1 MAKKI
6 KRRDFIKKGVCTGL
20 SLSMMRN
27 ISLFGSS
34 EQKVR
39 TGIIGVGSRGTSLLK
54 IFLKREDVEVPAV
67 CDIRKDRVARAQRL
81 IERSGRKKPE
91 EYSRGEEDFRRMVL
105 RDDLDGVVIA
115 TPWRWHTPMAV
126 AAMKAGK
133 YAATEVPAAVT
144 IDECWKLVNTY
155 ENTGI
160 HCMFLENVCYSRNS
174 LAVLKM
180 VRMGLFGELSHCE
193 CGYLH
198 DTRYVKFNAEGEL
211 LWRAQYAL
219 KMNCNMYPTH
229 AIGPVAECLN
239 INMGNKFEYLV
250 SMSSKSQGLNYYIE
264 EKFGKGHPNA
274 KLKYTMGDVND
285 TLIRCHNGETVTITY
300 DTQSPRPPSGAYL
313 VQGTKG
319 IWEETKNRIYIEDK
333 SPKKHTWESFDK
345 YREEYDHPLWKKYYR
360 EAEKSGHG
368 GGDFLEM
375 QAFIESIKR
384 KQPPPIDVYDAA
396 AWSSIIELSGRSVAQ
411 GSMPVEF
418 PDFTRGKWKTNKPN
432 FGISGEY

>member
-1 MAKKI
+1 MGKSMN
-6 KRRDFIKKGVCTGL
+6 RRTFVKTGVAAGL
-20 SLSMMRN
+20 AMTMTRN
-27 ISLFGSS
+27 IRLFGT
-34 EQKVR
+34 EDKKVR
-39 TGIIGVGSRGTSLLK
+39 LGIIGVGSRGTGLLK

-160 HCMFLENVCYSRNS
+160 HCMFLENVCYSRNI

-198 DTRYVKFNAEGEL
+198 DTRYVMFGPEGEL
-211 LWRAQYAL
+211 LWRAKHL
-219 KMNCNMYPTH
+219 LGRNCNFYPTH
-229 AIGPVAECLN
+229 PIGPTAHYLN
-239 INMGNKFEYLV
+239 INCGNKFDYLV
-250 SMSSKSQGLNYYIE
+250 SMSSKALGLEFYARK
-264 EKFGKGHPNA
+264 KFGADHPSA
-274 KLKYTMGDVND
+274 KINYTFGDINN
-285 TLIRCHNGETVTITY
+285 TIIKCYNGETVSLIY
-300 DTQSPRPPSGAYL
+300 DTVSSRSVAHRYS

-319 IWEETKNRIYIEDK
+319 IWELARDEIYLEDR
-333 SPKKHTWESFDK
+333 SPKKHKWEPFNTYQEK
-345 YREEYDHPLWKKYYR
+345 YEHPLWKKYYE
-360 EAEKSGHG
+360 EA
-368 GGDFLEM
+368 M
-375 QAFIESIKR
+375 
-384 KQPPPIDVYDAA
+384 
-396 AWSSIIELSGRSVAQ
+396 
-411 GSMPVEF
+411 
-418 PDFTRGKWKTNKPN
+418 KT
-432 FGISGEY
+432 